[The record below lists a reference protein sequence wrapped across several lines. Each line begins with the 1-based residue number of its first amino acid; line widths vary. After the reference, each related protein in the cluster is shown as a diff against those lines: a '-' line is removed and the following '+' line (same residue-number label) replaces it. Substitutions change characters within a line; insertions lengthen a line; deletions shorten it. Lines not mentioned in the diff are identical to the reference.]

1 MTDTIALTGIRA
13 FGRHGAR
20 VGGAGCIVEIEQ
32 TEGGFS
38 GIVFHGLMRQCDLLV
53 IFSTVTADCWVVNLV
68 VVVVVVVVVEVV

>member
-1 MTDTIALTGIRA
+1 MRLLVVVGGCA
-13 FGRHGAR
+13 FRRHGS
-20 VGGAGCIVEIEQ
+20 GCMIKIEQ

-53 IFSTVTADCWVVNLV
+53 IFSTVTAYCWVVNLV